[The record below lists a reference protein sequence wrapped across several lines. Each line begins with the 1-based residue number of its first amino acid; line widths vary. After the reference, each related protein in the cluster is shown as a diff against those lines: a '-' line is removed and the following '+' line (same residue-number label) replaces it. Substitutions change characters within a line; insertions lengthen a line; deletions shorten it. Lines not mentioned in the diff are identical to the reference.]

1 MLTSFRLSCN
11 VAASCCSSAA
21 PERGHRPISHIY
33 FASFS
38 NTRAVS
44 RIVYDAAC
52 RAVVHD
58 HRRFTMFSASVRARG
73 VKMMFDLSVGVA
85 VIERTNDGLRFLSM
99 AMLNSLFA
107 LWLSSTTT
115 TGFICLTTCMSAV
128 SGVSASSSSR
138 SLKYSE
144 NAMRFPFSW

>member
-1 MLTSFRLSCN
+1 MTLALSGRLYTITGS
-11 VAASCCSSAA
+11 
-21 PERGHRPISHIY
+21 
-33 FASFS
+33 
-38 NTRAVS
+38 
-44 RIVYDAAC
+44 
-52 RAVVHD
+52 
-58 HRRFTMFSASVRARG
+58 FTMFSRFSSRALAYE
-73 VKMMFDLSVGVA
+73 MMFDLSVGVA

-99 AMLNSLFA
+99 AMLSSLFA